1 MQKLDLVNI
10 CVSEY
15 LGCLWLHIL
24 RCIFSITL
32 MFYCIEYYG
41 SIQCQNAEDERLLLK
56 LGGANIY
63 EQLLKDWETFMDA

>member
-1 MQKLDLVNI
+1 
-10 CVSEY
+10 
-15 LGCLWLHIL
+15 
-24 RCIFSITL
+24 